1 MSRRRRRAVI
11 VITRDIDVDKQWTAT
26 LGYCAGEHLV
36 VEALT
41 RDPDAAIT
49 LVQAGFADLVVAA
62 SCDERRI
69 LLRAPDAVPV
79 VFLREPRQGAKS
91 SLIAD
96 MLNRGG
102 TPELVAQLLA
112 VPLREVEAVASGTP
126 VRHYRYDPARRPRLP
141 DQWDA
146 ETVGRPR
153 RHGDPASALRT
164 AR

>member
-11 VITRDIDVDKQWTAT
+11 VITRDVDVDKQWTAT

-62 SCDERRI
+62 SCDEWRI
-69 LLRAPDAVPV
+69 LQRAPEAVTV
-79 VFLREPRQGAKS
+79 VFLREPRNRLKN
-91 SLIAD
+91 SLVAD
-96 MLNRGG
+96 MLGRGG
-102 TPELVAQLLA
+102 SVELVAQLLA
-112 VPLREVEAVASGTP
+112 LPLREVEAVASGTP
-126 VRHYRYDPARRPRLP
+126 VRQYRYDPERRPRVP

-146 ETVGRPR
+146 ESAGRPR
-153 RHGDPASALRT
+153 
-164 AR
+164 